1 MHAAICCDSSGQIL
15 TAQSSLGPPC
25 DPNTEEA
32 LAALIATRMVV
43 SLRLQSFILEGDSQV
58 VVLAVNNSDLTID
71 WQIAPI
77 ISDIIFIFRVS
88 SH

>member
-1 MHAAICCDSSGQIL
+1 
-15 TAQSSLGPPC
+15 
-25 DPNTEEA
+25 
-32 LAALIATRMVV
+32 
-43 SLRLQSFILEGDSQV
+43 